1 MLTCSTYDSAD
12 PCPSTL
18 HPLHPPPPIPDC
30 WGRKNRK
37 TINKCICISVGGGP
51 HISLAQTAFVKGK
64 GGHSRQV
71 SSNINFL
78 SIKRLAYWQE
88 IWYCKNIYVN
98 KLKARNLSHYL
109 HTWSA
114 TMVDLRLG
122 MHSYPAGQSGIF
134 LSPVFGRIRLTYF
147 QPDIRPNMTHVFLHI
162 AHKTSSANGKTLLF
176 FFKYFYWAFSIH
188 F

>member
-1 MLTCSTYDSAD
+1 MKGLILFFALSWIRFFICF
-12 PCPSTL
+12 
-18 HPLHPPPPIPDC
+18 PIE
-30 WGRKNRK
+30 
-37 TINKCICISVGGGP
+37 
-51 HISLAQTAFVKGK
+51 
-64 GGHSRQV
+64 HSRQV

-122 MHSYPAGQSGIF
+122 MHRYPAGQSGIF
-134 LSPVFGRIRLTYF
+134 LSPVFGRISGQIWHMSFY
-147 QPDIRPNMTHVFLHI
+147 
-162 AHKTSSANGKTLLF
+162 TLLIKLLLLMVKPFYF
-176 FFKYFYWAFSIH
+176 FLNIFIGLFPYIFNYNIENWVWTRTLAAPCCLLSGLASSLEDMDLLVWLTTAETL
-188 F
+188 

>member
-1 MLTCSTYDSAD
+1 MKGLILFFALSWIRFFICF
-12 PCPSTL
+12 
-18 HPLHPPPPIPDC
+18 PIE
-30 WGRKNRK
+30 
-37 TINKCICISVGGGP
+37 
-51 HISLAQTAFVKGK
+51 
-64 GGHSRQV
+64 HSRQV